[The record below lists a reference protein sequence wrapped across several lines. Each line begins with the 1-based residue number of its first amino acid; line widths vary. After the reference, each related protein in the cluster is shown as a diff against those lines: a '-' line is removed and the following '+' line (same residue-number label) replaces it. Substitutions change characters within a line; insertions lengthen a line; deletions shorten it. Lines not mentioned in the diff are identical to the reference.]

1 MQAGHFQTRTKYS
14 TRWHVEEID
23 GELETLN
30 CMPQCAHCNMGN
42 GGRQFEFGRKLDAVY
57 GEGTCD
63 RLIQKSNST
72 VKFTT
77 VELKEL
83 TSHFK
88 QLTKDL

>member
-1 MQAGHFQTRTKYS
+1 
-14 TRWHVEEID
+14 
-23 GELETLN
+23 
-30 CMPQCAHCNMGN
+30 MPQCAHCNMGN

>member
-1 MQAGHFQTRTKYS
+1 
-14 TRWHVEEID
+14 
-23 GELETLN
+23 
-30 CMPQCAHCNMGN
+30 MGN